1 MMMTPLMK
9 LILLMTAAVS
19 VIAAPHWENA
29 VTDGTTLENSSND
42 ETSHEENYSK
52 RHLKKPHDTKE
63 IKTIKEEFN
72 PVNSQEFIKTQK
84 FSKLSKKSRKH
95 KNYFFNNPYI
105 SQINKYT
112 NTLSSSLIKNPN
124 DFIQEKSIGHRKK
137 QQESNIFYVRL
148 PPTPY
153 YFVPGLGYISNPP
166 TFSTSSLRPHN
177 SQSIYSHHINSF
189 INLPIDFVSNG
200 KPTSVYQWE
209 NNNRKSGKRP
219 NTTINKLKKGPY
231 EFNGKPTSLYLLTS
245 NGKATMHQPIRYNNI
260 NDNNIY

>member
-9 LILLMTAAVS
+9 LMLLTTAAVS
-19 VIAAPHWENA
+19 VIAAPHWENSVA
-29 VTDGTTLENSSND
+29 D
-42 ETSHEENYSK
+42 ETTIKNFLNNETPHEEHSK
-52 RHLKKPHDTKE
+52 RHVKKLHNAKE
-63 IKTIKEEFN
+63 IKNTKEEL
-72 PVNSQEFIKTQK
+72 NSMNIQEFIKAQK

-95 KNYFFNNPYI
+95 KNYFYNNPYI
-105 SQINKYT
+105 SQTNKYP
-112 NTLSSSLIKNPN
+112 NSLSSSLIKNPN
-124 DFIQEKSIGHRKK
+124 DHNQEKSTGHRKK
-137 QQESNIFYVRL
+137 QQESNVYYVRL

-166 TFSTSSLRPHN
+166 TYSTSSLRPQN
-177 SQSIYSHHINSF
+177 SQSIYSQHINSF

-219 NTTINKLKKGPY
+219 NTLINKLKKGPY
-231 EFNGKPTSLYLLTS
+231 EFNGKPTSLYLLS
-245 NGKATMHQPIRYNNI
+245 SSGKASMHQPIRYNNI